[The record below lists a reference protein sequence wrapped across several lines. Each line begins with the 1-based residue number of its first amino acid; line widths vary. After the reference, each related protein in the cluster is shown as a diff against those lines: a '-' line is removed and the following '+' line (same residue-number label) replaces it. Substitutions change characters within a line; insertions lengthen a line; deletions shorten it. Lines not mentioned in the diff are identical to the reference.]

1 MAPDVDATLRRILGE
16 DTVEARRTAGRY
28 RRDVY

>member
-16 DTVEARRTAGRY
+16 DKVEALRTAGRY

>member
-16 DTVEARRTAGRY
+16 DKTEALRTAGRY